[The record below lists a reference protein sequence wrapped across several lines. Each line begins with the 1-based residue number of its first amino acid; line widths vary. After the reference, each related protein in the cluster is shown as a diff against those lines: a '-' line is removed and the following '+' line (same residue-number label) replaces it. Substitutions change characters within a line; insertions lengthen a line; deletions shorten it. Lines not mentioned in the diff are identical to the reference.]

1 MAKRKPILIGCPQ
14 HGRLVRGTYLCDD
27 AGDYRLGPGGQFLVE
42 LVECDHDGGR
52 CMQTLCVLHR
62 YNRRG
67 AGSWYPSR
75 LLAAPEKQA
84 RAKSAQRPTA
94 PRPKQ
99 AEGGGTDVL
108 A

>member
-14 HGRLVRGTYLCDD
+14 HGKLVRGTYLCDD
-27 AGDYRLGPGGQFLVE
+27 AGNYRLGPDGQFLVE
-42 LVECDHDGGR
+42 LVECGHNGGR

-75 LLAAPEKQA
+75 LLAAPEKQTQPNSV
-84 RAKSAQRPTA
+84 RRPRV

-99 AEGGGTDVL
+99 AEGDDTDIL

>member
-14 HGRLVRGTYLCDD
+14 HGKLVRGTYLCDD

-42 LVECDHDGGR
+42 LVECEHDGGR

-67 AGSWYPSR
+67 DGSWYPSK

-84 RAKSAQRPTA
+84 RPKSARRPPA
-94 PRPKQ
+94 PKTKR
-99 AEGGGTDVL
+99 AENGTDVL